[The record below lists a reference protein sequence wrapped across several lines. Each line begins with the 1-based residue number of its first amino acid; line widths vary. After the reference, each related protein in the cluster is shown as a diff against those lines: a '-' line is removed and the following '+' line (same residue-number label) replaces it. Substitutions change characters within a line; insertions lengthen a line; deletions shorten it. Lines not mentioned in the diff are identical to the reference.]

1 MLAHPERLT
10 RNLRSNLMALEGK
23 PRKSLAEEQAPD
35 YLLQDVGA
43 RSQVKDD
50 KILHRVQGRMK
61 EKHTD

>member
-1 MLAHPERLT
+1 
-10 RNLRSNLMALEGK
+10 MALKGK

-43 RSQVKDD
+43 RSKVKDD

-61 EKHTD
+61 EKQRD